1 MNSLELFRS
10 GKLDEAVQALG
21 AELRSNPL
29 DAKRRTFLFELL
41 CFAGDY
47 DRAEKHLTVL
57 AESNKQAGLGGLLY
71 RAALH
76 AERLRQQMFTR
87 REWPRYSGEPKA
99 ISGTF
104 DGKPFQSI
112 SDTDPRIGDNLEVF
126 VAGSYMWIPLEHI
139 AEIQIPAPTKLRDL
153 LWTPALVKT
162 GPTFKGHELGEV
174 LIPVLAPMSSTHA
187 DEEVRLG
194 RRTVFEPDQ
203 EYGEVPFGQKML
215 AVDDEEVPILE
226 IRKLTFDVASGESR
240 AAAAS

>member
-10 GKLDEAVQALG
+10 GKLNDAVQALG

-41 CFAGDY
+41 CFSGDY

-57 AESNKQAGLGGLLY
+57 AESNKQAGMGGLLY

-76 AERLRQQMFTR
+76 AERMRHEMFTK
-87 REWPRYSGEPKA
+87 REWPRHAGTSKSV
-99 ISGTF
+99 SGTL
-104 DGKPFQSI
+104 DGQPFQSI
-112 SDTDPRIGDNLEVF
+112 SDTDPRIGDNLEVL

-139 AEIQIPAPTKLRDL
+139 AEIEIPAPSKLRDL

-162 GPTFKGHELGEV
+162 GPSFQGRELGEV
-174 LIPVLAPMSSTHA
+174 LIPVLAPLTSSHS

-194 RRTVFEPDQ
+194 RRTVYEADS

>member
-10 GKLDEAVQALG
+10 GKLNDAVQALG

-41 CFAGDY
+41 CFSGDY
-47 DRAEKHLTVL
+47 DRAEKHL
-57 AESNKQAGLGGLLY
+57 A
-71 RAALH
+71 
-76 AERLRQQMFTR
+76 
-87 REWPRYSGEPKA
+87 
-99 ISGTF
+99 
-104 DGKPFQSI
+104 
-112 SDTDPRIGDNLEVF
+112 
-126 VAGSYMWIPLEHI
+126 
-139 AEIQIPAPTKLRDL
+139 
-153 LWTPALVKT
+153 
-162 GPTFKGHELGEV
+162 
-174 LIPVLAPMSSTHA
+174 VLAPMTSTHP

-194 RRTVFEPDQ
+194 RTTVFEADS